1 MKRWRRYKSEKDSC
15 PSFTR
20 GAALQ
25 IVAHEEKHFTIF
37 KSSLLG
43 GGALKYTRKISWHIN
58 WRRKTKVN

>member
-20 GAALQ
+20 GAAPQ
-25 IVAHEEKHFTIF
+25 IVAREEKHFTIF

-43 GGALKYTRKISWHIN
+43 GGGIKIY
-58 WRRKTKVN
+58 KKDKLAY